1 MNVTSSAAKDGPEDL
16 PFARIGVCEYTRG
29 EMAPAASKEAV
40 FAIGVGANVI
50 WVEPTRGMVV
60 VVTWLEKGALG
71 RFVEGVLG

>member
-1 MNVTSSAAKDGPEDL
+1 MNVTSSAAKGGSEDT
-16 PFARIGVCEYTRG
+16 PFARIGVCEYAR

-50 WVEPTRGMVV
+50 WVEPPAGMVV

-71 RFVEGVLG
+71 RFVEGVAV